1 MKTFTFIKQIFF
13 STLMYFA
20 SLSIVNPL
28 ECISMNNQECK
39 VRPEIVN
46 NNSNNPMYYPFGIVS
61 VYADYIKLFVIT
73 NNAGIKINTDAN
85 IKN

>member
-1 MKTFTFIKQIFF
+1 MFTFIKQIFF

>member
-1 MKTFTFIKQIFF
+1 
-13 STLMYFA
+13 MYFA